1 MMIGLGTA
9 QFGLD
14 YGITN
19 RSGRVSEDELQAI
32 LVVAAGARIDVLD
45 TAPAYG
51 TSEELLGRFAP
62 DETMFRIVT
71 KTPKF
76 AEASSAEQAVDWLKN
91 FFERSLQ
98 HLERGT
104 VHGLLFHDADDLL
117 GPFGDRLWQAM
128 EEFAA
133 VGQVTRIGVS
143 IYDAAE
149 GVEVHARSLFL
160 QGLLL
165 EEPARIPVRF
175 ARIAAAAARMR
186 SAFDAAGLT
195 MLEGIMALASR
206 QAEIHRFICGVT
218 TAHELEDIVRA
229 VEKVA
234 ALQAPVDFSPPRD
247 LDPRLLNPA
256 RWVELER

>member
-1 MMIGLGTA
+1 
-9 QFGLD
+9 
-14 YGITN
+14 
-19 RSGRVSEDELQAI
+19 
-32 LVVAAGARIDVLD
+32 
-45 TAPAYG
+45 
-51 TSEELLGRFAP
+51 
-62 DETMFRIVT
+62 MFRIVT

-143 IYDAAE
+143 IYDGAQVDTALDRYPIGIVQLPWNPVDHRLVNGGQLGRLAAE

-175 ARIAAAAARMR
+175 APIAAAAARMR
-186 SAFDAAGLT
+186 SAFDTAGLT